1 MTDSTEKSAWYLE
14 GLIGQGRTLLLSV
27 EPIPFLVGRRE
38 GSHLRL
44 SSKNISREHAL
55 LFEREGTLWVR
66 DLASRNGTFVN
77 HELVP
82 RECPLKHGDLLH
94 FGDLEFRVGS
104 RAEEGSSNESSE
116 TMTALP
122 DVPGLL
128 WAYEA
133 DLKAMISHGT
143 VESFFQPIVRLKDL
157 QKIGYE
163 VTSRGCHGGLP
174 SNPMDLFS
182 LAESLNCAGDL
193 SRLFWQRGLAAGRRL
208 PGPPHLFI
216 NLHPAELEDP
226 SLIESL
232 AEARE
237 AMTDLPLTVEISEK
251 AVTDLPRMK
260 GLKERLEDLGILLAY
275 DDFGAGQARFR
286 ELIEVPPHFL
296 KFDQSLIRQIHERP
310 KRFHTV
316 VAGLVE
322 MARELEIAPIAE
334 GVESR
339 EDGET
344 CVEIGF
350 HYGQGFHFGEPVP
363 AQEVG

>member
-1 MTDSTEKSAWYLE
+1 MTNPMARSAWYLE
-14 GLIGQGRTLLLSV
+14 GLIGEGRTLVISV

-66 DLASRNGTFVN
+66 DLASRNGTFIN
-77 HELVP
+77 RELVL
-82 RECPLKHGDLLH
+82 REVPLKHGDILH
-94 FGDLEFRVGS
+94 FGDLEFRVCS
-104 RAEEGSSNESSE
+104 RAEEEAFNETSE

-128 WAYEA
+128 WAYEV
-133 DLKAMISHGT
+133 DLKAMMSYGT
-143 VESFFQPIVRLKDL
+143 VESYFQPIVRLKDL
-157 QKIGYE
+157 QMLGYE

-174 SNPMDLFS
+174 SSPVDLLS
-182 LAESLNCAGDL
+182 LAESLNCAADL
-193 SRLFWQRGLAAGRRL
+193 SRLFWQRGLTEGKRL

-216 NLHPAELEDP
+216 NLHPAELESP
-226 SLIESL
+226 GLSEALQ
-232 AEARE
+232 EARE
-237 AMTDLPLTVEISEK
+237 ASPDMPITVEVSEK

-260 GLKERLEDLGILLAY
+260 ALKERLEDLGILLAY

-339 EDGET
+339 EESEA
-344 CVEIGF
+344 CSEIGF
-350 HYGQGFHFGEPVP
+350 HYGQGFHYGEPVP
-363 AQEVG
+363 VQEIV